1 MGLRQLEAPQPH
13 DIHLHHVADL
23 LIFESME
30 VHLDNSNLDYPV
42 GANDHNPLAVH
53 EYILGH

>member
-1 MGLRQLEAPQPH
+1 
-13 DIHLHHVADL
+13 
-23 LIFESME
+23 ME